1 MQPMIVVNPT
11 AIVVSVVVSFVIGA
25 IWYGPL
31 FGKTWAQSMGMAAQP
46 SGAEIARGSL
56 FNIIGL
62 FLMAYVLAHSVA
74 VWRPSTWGVSAADQE
89 AWVYGFYGGFF
100 VWLGYIMPMLLN
112 SVAYERKSWTTFG
125 INLGYQFISLQAM
138 GMILSHWR

>member
-11 AIVVSVVVSFVIGA
+11 AFVVSVVVSFVIGA
-25 IWYGPL
+25 IWYGPV
-31 FGKTWAQSMGMAAQP
+31 FGKSWASAMGMAAQP

-62 FLMAYVLAHSVA
+62 FLMAYVLAHGVA
-74 VWRPSTWGVSAADQE
+74 VWRPSTWGAGADE
-89 AWVYGFYGGFF
+89 PAYVYGFFGAFF
-100 VWLGYIMPMLLN
+100 VWLGYVMPILLN
-112 SVAYERKSWTTFG
+112 SVAFERKNWTAFG
-125 INLGYQFISLQAM
+125 IQLGYQFVSLQSM

>member
-1 MQPMIVVNPT
+1 MQPVIVVNPT

-31 FGKTWAQSMGMAAQP
+31 FGKTWAQAMGMSAQP

-62 FLMAYVLAHSVA
+62 FLMAYVLAHGVA
-74 VWRPSTWGVSAADQE
+74 VWRPSTWGVAGADQE

-100 VWLGYIMPMLLN
+100 VWLGYVMPILLN
-112 SVAYERKSWTTFG
+112 SVAFERKSWTAFG
-125 INLGYQFISLQAM
+125 IQLGYQFISLQAM

>member
-1 MQPMIVVNPT
+1 MQPMVMVNPT

-31 FGKTWAQSMGMAAQP
+31 FGKTWASAMGMPAQP

-62 FLMAYVLAHSVA
+62 FLMAYVLAHGVG
-74 VWRPSTWGVSAADQE
+74 VWRPSTWGVGTDQQ
-89 AWVYGFYGGFF
+89 AWVYGFYGALF
-100 VWLGYIMPMLLN
+100 VWLGYVMPILLN
-112 SVAYERKSWTTFG
+112 SVAFERKSWTAFG
-125 INLGYQFISLQAM
+125 IQVGYQFISLQAM